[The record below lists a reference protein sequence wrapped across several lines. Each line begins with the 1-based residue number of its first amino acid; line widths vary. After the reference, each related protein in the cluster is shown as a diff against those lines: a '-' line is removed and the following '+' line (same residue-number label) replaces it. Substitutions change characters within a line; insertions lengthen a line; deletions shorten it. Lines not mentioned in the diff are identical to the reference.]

1 MYVSTFP
8 AICLPVM
15 AAYVLLEAKR
25 TEAITFIALKATD
38 SLHVNGKVDMATG
51 QDGADSILHLGL
63 AKTAMFL
70 QAQYGSREGHG
81 HPTGM
86 MGSE

>member
-1 MYVSTFP
+1 M
-8 AICLPVM
+8 
-15 AAYVLLEAKR
+15 
-25 TEAITFIALKATD
+25 FIALKAND
-38 SLHVNGKVDMATG
+38 SFHDIGKVNMATG
-51 QDGADSILHLGL
+51 QHGADSILHLGL